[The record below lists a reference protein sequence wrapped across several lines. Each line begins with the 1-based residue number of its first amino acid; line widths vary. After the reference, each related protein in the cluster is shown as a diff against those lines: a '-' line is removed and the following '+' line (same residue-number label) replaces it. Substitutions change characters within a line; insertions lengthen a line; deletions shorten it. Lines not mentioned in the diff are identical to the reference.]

1 VLDETHRF
9 VFLVAGVPVRFFRG
23 GAEEPTRRTLRRQ
36 ETEAEQLTL
45 ALGDAGAAEGLKFR
59 FAVETGDDGAV
70 TRVVF
75 LALRGEE
82 GHVECS
88 WPVPLAVDDELAPGP
103 SARAAGRR
111 HDAPALQLPV
121 PAAAPRPPPRGVPTR
136 AARRADADRPARP
149 AMVRPTGWAGR
160 AGTIAAAPRVLARP
174 RPGPSSLTASRG
186 PWEKGA
192 PRTSRRRRK
201 KGGASRRR
209 RV

>member
-9 VFLVAGVPVRFFRG
+9 VFLVDGVPVRFFHG
-23 GAEEPTRRTLRRQ
+23 DAEEPTRRTLRRQ

-103 SARAAGRR
+103 SARAAARR
-111 HDAPALQLPV
+111 DDAPTLQLPL
-121 PAAAPRPPPRGVPTR
+121 PAAPSSS
-136 AARRADADRPARP
+136 AARRPD
-149 AMVRPTGWAGR
+149 
-160 AGTIAAAPRVLARP
+160 
-174 RPGPSSLTASRG
+174 PS
-186 PWEKGA
+186 GA
-192 PRTSRRRRK
+192 P
-201 KGGASRRR
+201 GGRG
-209 RV
+209 